1 MEEKIENIEKQ
12 DNVGKVEHTCTAY
25 NAMEQGIE
33 TCSEWMDLWSMD
45 YKDITRFNTFR
56 NVIIG
61 LANEGALPEVA
72 RDWIRQMIKIDNRFS
87 KSKFIELFNSKKELT
102 LEEYCD
108 LEEAVNVGATGIT
121 MKELTVLTGRSEY
134 TIREILFSECYLTVA
149 DHCPHQLL
157 MQDHLDMY
165 LIPIVNE
172 KNQLTGELRIK
183 YLFTSEAVSILA
195 ENMDDYGVLY

>member
-1 MEEKIENIEKQ
+1 MKEETEDI
-12 DNVGKVEHTCTAY
+12 KVQEYNFTAY
-25 NAMEQGIE
+25 NVMEQGIE

-61 LANEGALPEVA
+61 LANEGALPEVT

-102 LEEYCD
+102 VEEYCD
-108 LEEAVNVGATGIT
+108 LEEAVNIDATGIT
-121 MKELTVLTGRSEY
+121 MKELTVLTGRNEY

-157 MQDHLDMY
+157 MQDNLDMY

-183 YLFTSEAVSILA
+183 YLFTSEAISCIA
-195 ENMDDYGVLY
+195 ENMDDYGVLC

>member
-1 MEEKIENIEKQ
+1 MEEYINNEEKQ
-12 DNVGKVEHTCTAY
+12 EHTYQAY
-25 NAMEQGIE
+25 DIMKNNLE
-33 TCSEWMDLWSMD
+33 TCSEWMDLWSID
-45 YKDITRFNTFR
+45 YKDITKFGSFR
-56 NVIIG
+56 SVIIG
-61 LANEGALPEVA
+61 LANERALPEVA

-108 LEEAVNVGATGIT
+108 LEESVNIGATGIT
-121 MKELTVLTGRSEY
+121 MKELMVLTGKDEY
-134 TIREILFSECYLTVA
+134 EIREILFSECYLTVA

-183 YLFTSEAVSILA
+183 YLFTSKAISGIA
-195 ENMDDYGVLY
+195 ENMDDYGILC